1 MYLNTHLLTLHA
13 TIIRTQHL
21 VKKLAIRSCIGKVRQ
36 YQQCFP
42 HPLKMGK
49 IQKYVQG
56 DNITT
61 TRDMVESSDN
71 EIDDFL
77 TPSQMFRNLVV

>member
-1 MYLNTHLLTLHA
+1 
-13 TIIRTQHL
+13 
-21 VKKLAIRSCIGKVRQ
+21 
-36 YQQCFP
+36 
-42 HPLKMGK
+42 MGK